1 MIFTAAMENAG
12 DFFVHGC
19 TMRDGG
25 SSRGPYA
32 SLNLGLH
39 VGDDPDAVMANRRK
53 LAESIGIPLE
63 SFVFCEQVHGGEIAV
78 VGESECGA
86 GTTPDR
92 SPVARVDGLVTSTP
106 GTALGILTADCA
118 TVYFV
123 DCTRR
128 AVGLV
133 HAGWRGT
140 AASIAARAV
149 AVMGSEFG
157 TEPHELVADVGPS
170 IGPCCY
176 QVGADVYEAVTTPNP
191 ALSPTF
197 EPSGDDRWQF
207 DLKRANQIIVG
218 QTGVPTN
225 TIHVSDICTAC
236 DRRLFS
242 YRRDGPVTGR
252 SLQFIAIRE

>member
-1 MIFTAAMENAG
+1 MESAG

-19 TMRDGG
+19 TTRDGG
-25 SSRGPYA
+25 SSVGSYA

-39 VGDDPDAVMANRRK
+39 VGDDPDAVVANRRK
-53 LAESIGIPLE
+53 VAESIGVPLD
-63 SFVFCEQVHGGEIAV
+63 SFVFCEQVHGGEVAV
-78 VGESECGA
+78 VGESDRGA

-92 SPVARVDGLVTSTP
+92 PPVAQVDGLVTSTP

-123 DCTRR
+123 DQVHR

-149 AVMGSEFG
+149 AVMDTEFG
-157 TEPHELVADVGPS
+157 TEPHELVAAVGPC

-191 ALSPTF
+191 SLSSTF
-197 EPSGDDRWQF
+197 EPSGDNRWQF
-207 DLKRANQIIVG
+207 DLKRANQMIVE
-218 QTGVPTN
+218 QTGVPTDS
-225 TIHVSDICTAC
+225 IHVSDICTAC

>member
-1 MIFTAAMENAG
+1 LIFTIAMEDMG
-12 DFFVHGC
+12 DFFVHGF
-19 TMRDGG
+19 TTRDGG
-25 SSRGPYA
+25 SSVGSHA

-53 LAESIGIPLE
+53 VAESIGVPLD
-63 SFVFCEQVHGGEIAV
+63 SFVFCEQVHGGKVAV
-78 VGESECGA
+78 VGESEHGA
-86 GTTPDR
+86 GTAPDR
-92 SPVARVDGLVTSTP
+92 PPVARADGLVTSTP

-118 TVYFV
+118 AVYFV

-133 HAGWRGT
+133 HAGWRGA

-149 AVMGSEFG
+149 AVMGAEFG
-157 TEPHELVADVGPS
+157 TDPHELVAAVGPS
-170 IGPCCY
+170 IGACCY

-191 ALSPTF
+191 ALSATF

-207 DLKRANQIIVG
+207 DLKRANQMIVE

-225 TIHVSDICTAC
+225 SIHMSDICTAC

-242 YRRDGPVTGR
+242 YRRDGPITGR
-252 SLQFIAIRE
+252 SLQFIAIRK